1 MRGGPQ
7 GPPRPAGT
15 ALAIEAQGLG
25 RDYGDTRALDALDLR
40 VPTGSLIGL
49 LGPNGA
55 GKTTAMLLL
64 ATLLSPSRGRAAI
77 LGHDVTRAR
86 AAVRRR
92 LGLVFQEPSV
102 DGLLTV
108 EENLRFAGG
117 LMGLGAAAL
126 RQAVSEAIERTGL
139 EAHAARPARQL
150 SGGWRRLADIARA
163 TVHRPDV
170 LILDEP
176 TVGLDPEHRERVWR
190 FLLDERRQ
198 RGTTIVFS
206 THYLLEAEPADAVV
220 LLAGGRAVANDRP
233 GALVSAIGEHVIDLE
248 GADAE
253 AAVTLLRDAGVC
265 QTVVHSGRGYRVGIA
280 AGHDALGILAR
291 QPLRVTRL
299 ERRKAS
305 LEDVY
310 FARTAASPA
319 HEPAGATDGRR
330 VRA

>member
-1 MRGGPQ
+1 MTGGPA
-7 GPPRPAGT
+7 GPPPRTSTVP
-15 ALAIEAQGLG
+15 AIETHGLG
-25 RDYGDTRALDALDLR
+25 RDYGDTRALDALDLS
-40 VPTGSLIGL
+40 VPTGALVGL

-64 ATLLSPSRGRAAI
+64 ATLLAPSRGHAAI

-117 LMGLGAAAL
+117 LMGLGGASL
-126 RQAVSEAIERTGL
+126 RMAVSDAIARTGL

-190 FLLDERRQ
+190 FLLDERRL

-206 THYLLEAEPADAVV
+206 THYLLEAEPADVVV
-220 LLAGGRAVANDRP
+220 LLARGRVVANDTP

-253 AAVTLLRDAGVC
+253 AAATLLRDAGGC
-265 QTVVHSGRGYRVGIA
+265 QTVVRSGRGYRIGIA
-280 AGHDALGILAR
+280 AGHDVLGVLAR
-291 QPLRVTRL
+291 QPLRLTQLV
-299 ERRKAS
+299 RRAAS

-310 FARTAASPA
+310 FARTAPQSAPDTPNG
-319 HEPAGATDGRR
+319 ERP
-330 VRA
+330 RA